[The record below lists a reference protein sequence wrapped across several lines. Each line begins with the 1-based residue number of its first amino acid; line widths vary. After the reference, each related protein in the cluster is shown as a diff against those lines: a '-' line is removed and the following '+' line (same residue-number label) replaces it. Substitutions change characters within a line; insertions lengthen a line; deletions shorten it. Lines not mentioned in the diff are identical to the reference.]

1 MIVVANHIL
10 MMKYAKHTRKHDGSR
25 NLSRLKKSQPRSQ
38 SGGRLSSQ
46 ADASLSQRKHPTGS
60 QKYTRQ
66 VIMLATYGAQLTF
79 YLTKLNLELNL
90 PFLRRITTPTSTRKS
105 LMSGL
110 PRRVRHCRSTLEVMY
125 LDWTA
130 SRP

>member
-1 MIVVANHIL
+1 MIVVANRGS
-10 MMKYAKHTRKHDGSR
+10 MTKHATHARKHDDSR
-25 NLSRLKKSQPRSQ
+25 SVSRLRKIQPRSQ

-46 ADASLSQRKHPTGS
+46 EDASRSQKKHRTGS

-66 VIMLATYGAQLTF
+66 VIMLITHGAKLTA
-79 YLTKLNLELNL
+79 YLAKLNLELNL

-110 PRRVRHCRSTLEVMY
+110 RRRMRHRRSTLEVTY
-125 LDWTA
+125 QDWTA